1 MAFEMTEDFDMST
14 DKTDTLQ
21 RIADF
26 LYGSGTRGMTGC
38 SPERIE
44 DMVALANQ
52 RFPHKSV
59 CVVSD
64 WIYAELEVSEEDR
77 AACLAAGIEPV
88 MIYSSKVVSDP
99 RRPYFVGGW
108 VRSTPMVSFTEGCL
122 FESRNTIYLLQGP
135 GTAKSVGADVIMSLQ

>member
-1 MAFEMTEDFDMST
+1 MST
-14 DKTDTLQ
+14 PNADTLQ
-21 RIADF
+21 QISDF
-26 LYGSGTRGMTGC
+26 LYGGGTRSMTGC
-38 SPERIE
+38 TPDRVQE
-44 DMVALANQ
+44 MVVLANQ

-64 WIYAELEVSEEDR
+64 WIYAELEISEADR

-88 MIYSSKVVSDP
+88 MIYSSKVVSDQ

-135 GTAKSVGADVIMSLQ
+135 GIAKSVRTDIIMSIQ